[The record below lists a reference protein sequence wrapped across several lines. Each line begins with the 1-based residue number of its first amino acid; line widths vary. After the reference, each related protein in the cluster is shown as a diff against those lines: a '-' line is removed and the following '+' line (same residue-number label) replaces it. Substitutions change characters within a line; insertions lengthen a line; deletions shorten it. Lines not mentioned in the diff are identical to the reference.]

1 MQQFELHKVSF
12 QNNIYGPINANDG
25 WLWCLRRDP
34 QLLERANKKWI
45 DVERE
50 WMQSDCS
57 DILLGWTYK
66 IKMFENGIF
75 SCFD

>member
-25 WLWCLRRDP
+25 WLRCLRRDP
-34 QLLERANKKWI
+34 LLLERAYKKWI

-50 WMQSDCS
+50 
-57 DILLGWTYK
+57 
-66 IKMFENGIF
+66 
-75 SCFD
+75 